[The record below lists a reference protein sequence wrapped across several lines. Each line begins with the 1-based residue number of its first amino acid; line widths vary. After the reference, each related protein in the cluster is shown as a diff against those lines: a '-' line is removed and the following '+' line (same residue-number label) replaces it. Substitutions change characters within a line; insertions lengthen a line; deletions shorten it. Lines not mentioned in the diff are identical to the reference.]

1 MLCRTLETPEMVYA
15 GDVVVFEKL
24 ENLQRNFKI
33 LHVELQKEVIKINKK
48 KLKTLII
55 GTSEKTHRIRIDKEM
70 VEQIH

>member
-1 MLCRTLETPEMVYA
+1 MVYA
-15 GDVVVFEKL
+15 GDVVVFGKL

-33 LHVELQKEVIKINKK
+33 LHVELQKEVMKINKK
-48 KLKTLII
+48 KIKTLII